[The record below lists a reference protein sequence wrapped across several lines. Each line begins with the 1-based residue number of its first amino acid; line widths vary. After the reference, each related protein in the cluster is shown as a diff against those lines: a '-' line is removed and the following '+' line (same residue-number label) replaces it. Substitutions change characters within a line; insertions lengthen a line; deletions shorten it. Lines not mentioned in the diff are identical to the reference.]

1 MFFFIKI
8 IRGEKA
14 AKNFLFTVGVGI
26 FIILSVKSITSKLD
40 ELTFKSLLVES
51 LSNFPSGHTFIATVL
66 YLAIARYLSTHRK
79 YEPVNKFLF
88 ISAAIIIALV
98 GISRFVGSGH
108 TITEVIAGWSLGLC
122 WYSFVQIFLAS
133 DHKTV
138 FNK

>member
-1 MFFFIKI
+1 VTRK
-8 IRGEKA
+8 K
-14 AKNFLFTVGVGI
+14 TVDI
-26 FIILSVKSITSKLD
+26 QKWSI
-40 ELTFKSLLVES
+40 
-51 LSNFPSGHTFIATVL
+51 P
-66 YLAIARYLSTHRK
+66 
-79 YEPVNKFLF
+79 